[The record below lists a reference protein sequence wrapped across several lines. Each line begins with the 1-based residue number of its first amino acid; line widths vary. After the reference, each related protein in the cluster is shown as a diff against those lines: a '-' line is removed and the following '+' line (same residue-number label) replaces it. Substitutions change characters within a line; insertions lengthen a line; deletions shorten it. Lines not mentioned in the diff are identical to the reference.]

1 MKRDHMRIL
10 FVTPYIPSL
19 IRVRPYN
26 ILRALVERGHD
37 VTLLTL
43 QPPGD
48 QGESLADLRSWGLT
62 VHVVP
67 HPRNQTLINGLRALP
82 SRLPLQAAYSRSPQ
96 FARKAAEIL
105 GQHKFDVVHLEH
117 LRGAVLAGA
126 LGDLPIVF
134 DSVDSIS
141 LLFGKVLQDAP
152 TLKSRLMAGID
163 LERTRRFE
171 GQLTQYFRQ
180 VAVTSEAD
188 RQALI
193 GFGCDKRRITVVPN
207 GVDLGYFSPLNSE
220 RDPLRLVFT
229 GKMSYH
235 ANVAAVEDL
244 VRKIMPL
251 VWKEQPDAKLQI
263 VGKDPSPAVLEL
275 GKIPNVSVIGFVP
288 DMRPYLAQAA
298 IAISTV
304 RYGVG
309 IQNKVLEAMAMET
322 PVVCSAQANSAL
334 KTINGQDILVGDT
347 PQMLAQHILDLLGS
361 ADKRI
366 QVGQQGRHYVE
377 THHTWDS
384 AAATLETLYQAAID
398 SHVGHEQV
406 VVPVM

>member
-1 MKRDHMRIL
+1 MRIL

-26 ILRALVERGHD
+26 ILRALVDRGHE
-37 VTLLTL
+37 VTLLSL

-48 QGESLADLRSWGLT
+48 MGESLPQLREWCHA
-62 VHVVP
+62 VHIVP
-67 HPRNQTLINGLRALP
+67 LARSQTFANGLMALP
-82 SRLPLQAAYSRSPQ
+82 TRLPLQAAYSRSLLFHQ
-96 FARKAAEIL
+96 TAGELLQRES
-105 GQHKFDVVHLEH
+105 FDIVHLEH
-117 LRGAVLAGA
+117 LRGAVLADSLNG
-126 LGDLPIVF
+126 LPIVY

-152 TLKSRLMAGID
+152 TLKSRLMALVD
-163 LERTRRFE
+163 LERTRKFE
-171 GQLTQYFRQ
+171 GQLTRRFPQ

-188 RQALI
+188 RQALV
-193 GFGCDKRRITVVPN
+193 GFGCDNRRVTVVPN
-207 GVDLGYFSPLNSE
+207 GVDLNYFKPQDVE

-235 ANVAAVEDL
+235 ANIAAVEDL
-244 VRKIMPL
+244 IHQIMPL
-251 VWKEQPDAKLQI
+251 VWEEQPNAELHI
-263 VGKDPSPAVLEL
+263 VGKDPAPAVIEM
-275 GKIPNVSVIGFVP
+275 GQRPHVKVIGSVP

-309 IQNKVLEAMAMET
+309 IQNKVLEAMAMAT
-322 PVVCSAQANSAL
+322 PVVCSLQANSAL

-347 PQMLAQHILDLLGS
+347 PQMIARHILDLLAS
-361 ADKRI
+361 AEKRAMI
-366 QVGQQGRHYVE
+366 GQCGRQYVE

-384 AAATLETLYQAAID
+384 AATTLETLYQSAIAN
-398 SHVGHEQV
+398 HR
-406 VVPVM
+406 